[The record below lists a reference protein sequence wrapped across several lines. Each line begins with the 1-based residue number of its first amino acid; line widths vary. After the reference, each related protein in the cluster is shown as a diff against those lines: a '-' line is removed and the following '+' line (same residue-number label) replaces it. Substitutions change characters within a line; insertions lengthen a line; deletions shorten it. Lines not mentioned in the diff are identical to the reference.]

1 MNHPPRP
8 LTDSKG
14 FSLVEVIVVITVAS
28 VMFAMMFSY
37 FGTAVLDSAQP
48 VVRMNQ
54 TLALT
59 QTAERITEHYKQ
71 NPTGFLNLFFL
82 KLTLNFFPFVYGQDF
97 SVITNKF
104 IKFVSYSDTT
114 DTDWDPRTL
123 KVQILQDQTHETIT
137 LLFTKQ

>member
-1 MNHPPRP
+1 MNHPSRP
-8 LTDSKG
+8 LADSKG
-14 FSLVEVIVVITVAS
+14 FSLIEVIVVITVAS